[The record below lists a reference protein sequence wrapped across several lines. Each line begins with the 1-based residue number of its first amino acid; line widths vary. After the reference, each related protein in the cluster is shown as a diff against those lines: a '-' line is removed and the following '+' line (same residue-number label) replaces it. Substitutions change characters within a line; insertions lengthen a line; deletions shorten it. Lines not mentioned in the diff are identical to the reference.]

1 MKTLLVESLSY
12 YLKNISVSSSDTPL
26 KFKDIKL
33 LRSTYLQLCF
43 IPFIEK
49 VTRLLDFNRRSRA
62 KRHYQMWKHAI
73 FSSCQYSRDDIYEPL
88 RWKNAKGLIE
98 ELKGALKFKVTSFY

>member
-12 YLKNISVSSSDTPL
+12 YLKNISVSSSNTPL

-73 FSSCQYSRDDIYEPL
+73 FSSCQYSRDDTNEPL
-88 RWKNAKGLIE
+88 
-98 ELKGALKFKVTSFY
+98 